1 MKKFFK
7 RISLVLLMG
16 TLGMSV
22 TSCDSDV
29 VTLISQLIGGIFN
42 QGETYT
48 YQGISKATAMIYVGD
63 QEKQNSTKETDFT
76 NQTVQIVARQGQN
89 GNVADRTLPDFT
101 WEQIKVS
108 GLKLYNLDLTTA
120 NNISTLAINTE
131 NSSIDGT
138 FTYGGKTY
146 TAFYAEIA
154 KVQVTQTAIYIE
166 MKAQFVDENEN
177 YMQIVFKFEGSA
189 NTQNKQ

>member
-48 YQGISKATAMIYVGD
+48 YQGSSKAEAMIYVGD
-63 QEKQNSTKETDFT
+63 PENQNSTKETDFT
-76 NQTVQIVARQGQN
+76 NQNVQIVARQGQN
-89 GNVADRTLPDFT
+89 GNVADLTLPDFT

-138 FTYGGKTY
+138 FSYGGKTY

-177 YMQIVFKFEGSA
+177 YMQIVFKFQGSA

>member
-48 YQGISKATAMIYVGD
+48 YQGNSKATAMIYVGD
-63 QEKQNSTKETDFT
+63 PENQNSTKETDFT

-89 GNVADRTLPDFT
+89 GNVADLTLPDFT

>member
-48 YQGISKATAMIYVGD
+48 YQGNSKATAMVFVGD
-63 QEKQNSTKETDFT
+63 QENQNSTSETDFS

-89 GNVADRTLPDFT
+89 GNVADLTLPDFT
-101 WEQIKVS
+101 WEQIQVS

-131 NSSIDGT
+131 NSTIDGT

-146 TAFYAEIA
+146 TACYAEIA
-154 KVQVTQTAIYIE
+154 KVQVTQTAILIE
-166 MKAQFVDENEN
+166 MKAQFADENN
-177 YMQIVFKFEGSA
+177 NFMQIEFKFQGSA

>member
-48 YQGISKATAMIYVGD
+48 YQGNSKATAMIFVGD
-63 QEKQNSTKETDFT
+63 PENQNSTKETDFT

-89 GNVADRTLPDFT
+89 GNVADLTLPDFT

-146 TAFYAEIA
+146 TACYAEIA

-166 MKAQFVDENEN
+166 MKAQFADENEN
-177 YMQIVFKFEGSA
+177 YMQIEFEFQGSA

>member
-48 YQGISKATAMIYVGD
+48 YQGSSKATAMIYVGD
-63 QEKQNSTKETDFT
+63 PENQNSTKETDFT

-89 GNVADRTLPDFT
+89 GNVADLTLPDFT
-101 WEQIKVS
+101 WEQIQVS

-177 YMQIVFKFEGSA
+177 YMQIEFKFQGSA

>member
-48 YQGISKATAMIYVGD
+48 YQGNSKATAMVYVGD
-63 QEKQNSTKETDFT
+63 PENQNSTKETDFT

-89 GNVADRTLPDFT
+89 GNVADLTLPDFT
-101 WEQIKVS
+101 WEQIQVS

-177 YMQIVFKFEGSA
+177 YMQIEFEFQGSA

>member
-48 YQGISKATAMIYVGD
+48 YQGNSKATAMIFVGD
-63 QEKQNSTKETDFT
+63 PENQNSTKETDFT

-89 GNVADRTLPDFT
+89 GNVADLTLPDFT

-177 YMQIVFKFEGSA
+177 YMQIEFEFQGSA

>member
-29 VTLISQLIGGIFN
+29 VTLLSQLIGGIFN

-48 YQGISKATAMIYVGD
+48 YQGNSKATAMIYVGD
-63 QEKQNSTKETDFT
+63 PENQNSTKETDFT

-89 GNVADRTLPDFT
+89 GNVADLTLPDFT
-101 WEQIKVS
+101 WEQIQVS

-146 TAFYAEIA
+146 TACYAEIA

-166 MKAQFVDENEN
+166 MKAQFADENNN
-177 YMQIVFKFEGSA
+177 YMQIEFKFQGSA

>member
-48 YQGISKATAMIYVGD
+48 YQGISKAEAMIFVGE
-63 QEKQNSTKETDFT
+63 EKQNSTKETDFT

-89 GNVADRTLPDFT
+89 GNVADLTLPDFT

-138 FTYGGKTY
+138 FSYGGKTY
-146 TAFYAEIA
+146 TACYAEIA

-177 YMQIVFKFEGSA
+177 YMQIEFEFQGSA

>member
-48 YQGISKATAMIYVGD
+48 YQGNSKAEAMIYVGD
-63 QEKQNSTKETDFT
+63 PENQNSTKETDFT

-89 GNVADRTLPDFT
+89 GNVADLTLPDFT
-101 WEQIKVS
+101 WEQIQVS

-120 NNISTLAINTE
+120 NNISTLAINME

-138 FTYGGKTY
+138 FSYGGKTY

-166 MKAQFVDENEN
+166 MKAQFADENNN
-177 YMQIVFKFEGSA
+177 YMQIEFKFQGSA

>member
-48 YQGISKATAMIYVGD
+48 YQGKSQATAMVYVGD
-63 QEKQNSTKETDFT
+63 PENQNSTKETDFT

-89 GNVADRTLPDFT
+89 GNVADLTLPDFT

-146 TAFYAEIA
+146 TACYAEIA

-177 YMQIVFKFEGSA
+177 YMQIEFKFQGSA

>member
-48 YQGISKATAMIYVGD
+48 YQGKSQATAMIYVGD
-63 QEKQNSTKETDFT
+63 PENQNSTKETDFT

-89 GNVADRTLPDFT
+89 GNVADLTLPDFT

-131 NSSIDGT
+131 SSSIDGT
-138 FTYGGKTY
+138 FSYGGKTY
-146 TAFYAEIA
+146 TACYAEIA

>member
-48 YQGISKATAMIYVGD
+48 YQGKSQATAMVYVGD
-63 QEKQNSTKETDFT
+63 PENQNSTKETDFT

-89 GNVADRTLPDFT
+89 GNVADLTLPDFT

-146 TAFYAEIA
+146 TACYAEIA

-177 YMQIVFKFEGSA
+177 YMQIVFKFQGSA

>member
-42 QGETYT
+42 QGEAYT
-48 YQGISKATAMIYVGD
+48 YQGISKATAMVYVGD
-63 QEKQNSTKETDFT
+63 PENQNSTKETDFT

-89 GNVADRTLPDFT
+89 GNVADLTLPDFT
-101 WEQIKVS
+101 WEQIQVS

-146 TAFYAEIA
+146 TACYAEIA

-177 YMQIVFKFEGSA
+177 YMQIEFKFQGSA

>member
-48 YQGISKATAMIYVGD
+48 YQGNSKATAMIFVGD
-63 QEKQNSTKETDFT
+63 PENQNSTKETDFT

-89 GNVADRTLPDFT
+89 GNVADLTLPDFT

-154 KVQVTQTAIYIE
+154 KVQVTQTAILIE
-166 MKAQFVDENEN
+166 RKAQFADENNN
-177 YMQIVFKFEGSA
+177 YMQIEFKFQGRA

>member
-48 YQGISKATAMIYVGD
+48 YQGSSKATAMIYVGD

-89 GNVADRTLPDFT
+89 GNVADLTLPDFT
-101 WEQIKVS
+101 WEQIQVS

-131 NSSIDGT
+131 NSTIDGT

-166 MKAQFVDENEN
+166 MKAQFADENNN
-177 YMQIVFKFEGSA
+177 YMQIEFKFQGSA

>member
-63 QEKQNSTKETDFT
+63 PENQNSTKETDFT
-76 NQTVQIVARQGQN
+76 NQTVQIVARQGQS
-89 GNVADRTLPDFT
+89 GNVADLTLPDFT
-101 WEQIKVS
+101 WEQIQVS

-146 TAFYAEIA
+146 TACYAEIA

-166 MKAQFVDENEN
+166 MKAQFADENEN
-177 YMQIVFKFEGSA
+177 YMQIEFEFQGSA

>member
-48 YQGISKATAMIYVGD
+48 YQGKSQATAMVYVGD
-63 QEKQNSTKETDFT
+63 PENQNSTKETDFT

-89 GNVADRTLPDFT
+89 GNVADLTLPDFT

-131 NSSIDGT
+131 SSSIDGT
-138 FTYGGKTY
+138 FSYGGKTY
-146 TAFYAEIA
+146 TACYAEIA

>member
-48 YQGISKATAMIYVGD
+48 YQGNSEATAMIYVGD
-63 QEKQNSTKETDFT
+63 PENQNSTKETDFT

-89 GNVADRTLPDFT
+89 GNVADLTLPDFT

-146 TAFYAEIA
+146 TACYAEIA

-177 YMQIVFKFEGSA
+177 YMQIVFKFQGSA

>member
-48 YQGISKATAMIYVGD
+48 YQGSSKAEAMVFVGEE
-63 QEKQNSTKETDFT
+63 QQNNTSVTDFT

-89 GNVADRTLPDFT
+89 GNVADLTLPDFT
-101 WEQIKVS
+101 WEQIQVS

-154 KVQVTQTAIYIE
+154 KVQVTQTAILLE
-166 MKAQFVDENEN
+166 MKAQFADENNN
-177 YMQIVFKFEGSA
+177 YMQIEFKFQGRA

>member
-48 YQGISKATAMIYVGD
+48 YQGSSKATAMIYVGD

-89 GNVADRTLPDFT
+89 GNVADLTLPDFT

-138 FTYGGKTY
+138 FSYESKTY

-166 MKAQFVDENEN
+166 MKAQFADENNN
-177 YMQIVFKFEGSA
+177 YMQIEFKFQGSA

>member
-48 YQGISKATAMIYVGD
+48 YQGNSKATAMIYVGD
-63 QEKQNSTKETDFT
+63 PENQNSTKETDFT

-89 GNVADRTLPDFT
+89 GNVADLTLPDFT
-101 WEQIKVS
+101 WEQVLVS

-138 FTYGGKTY
+138 FSYGGKTY
-146 TAFYAEIA
+146 TACYAEIA

-166 MKAQFVDENEN
+166 MKAQFADENNN
-177 YMQIVFKFEGSA
+177 YMQIEFKFQGSA

>member
-22 TSCDSDV
+22 TNCDSDV

-63 QEKQNSTKETDFT
+63 QEKQNSTSETDFT

-89 GNVADRTLPDFT
+89 GNVADLTLPDFT

-154 KVQVTQTAIYIE
+154 KVQVTQTAILIE
-166 MKAQFVDENEN
+166 MKAQFADENKN
-177 YMQIVFKFEGSA
+177 YMQIEFKFQGSA